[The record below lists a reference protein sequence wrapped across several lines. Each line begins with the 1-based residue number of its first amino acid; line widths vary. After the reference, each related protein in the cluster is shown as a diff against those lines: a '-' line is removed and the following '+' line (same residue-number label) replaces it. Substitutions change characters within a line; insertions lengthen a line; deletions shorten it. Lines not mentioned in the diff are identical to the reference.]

1 MQHEFKVYGRAGE
14 PCERCG
20 TPIEK
25 IRAGGRGTWYCPSCQ
40 LSPLDLAGRRSD

>member
-1 MQHEFKVYGRAGE
+1 VE

-25 IRAGGRGTWYCPSCQ
+25 IRAAGRGTSYCPRCQ
-40 LSPLDLAGRRSD
+40 HM